1 MADPKML
8 HPTTEYNID
17 TDSCD
22 FETMFKTEKEYKIFR
37 TIVLQECYLKQQCEI
52 DPLEMKLKIMN
63 DETSEVESERTYK
76 LSQLIKK
83 KCFERIY
90 EDQKTSPFM
99 VMIAGCVKDYVT
111 LPNKQKTQLHI
122 EEIGLIA
129 VSVDILSILLMFFI
143 FYKINKLNEEYI

>member
-1 MADPKML
+1 MADSKML

-52 DPLEMKLKIMN
+52 DPLKMKLKIMN

-76 LSQLIKK
+76 LS
-83 KCFERIY
+83 
-90 EDQKTSPFM
+90 
-99 VMIAGCVKDYVT
+99 
-111 LPNKQKTQLHI
+111 
-122 EEIGLIA
+122 
-129 VSVDILSILLMFFI
+129 
-143 FYKINKLNEEYI
+143 